1 MAQGFKIQLPGS
13 KNTRG
18 RAGQKDTKSPA
29 KRNKSGKSGGG
40 RSGSDDARKKGFPT
54 TPNSIEKR
62 KKDLAH
68 KLKRAMDDNIR
79 LHAHNRCLK
88 EKNEVYLDAF
98 AQKDQEN
105 QKHKQLNSNARKQLN
120 FKVLI
125 FHKIRENLSNL
136 DAREQFQEKNLKGL
150 VKFAKGLTVELEDY
164 KRKVVMAEQIIQD
177 LKKAGSDDM
186 GSLIDMLNN
195 FRLKEANV
203 REEIEKLS
211 QLSVIKDDEIVNLD
225 IELKS
230 LTDFLNQ
237 VAFTQNQKIDMY
249 RQEI

>member
-1 MAQGFKIQLPGS
+1 M
-13 KNTRG
+13 
-18 RAGQKDTKSPA
+18 
-29 KRNKSGKSGGG
+29 
-40 RSGSDDARKKGFPT
+40 
-54 TPNSIEKR
+54 
-62 KKDLAH
+62 
-68 KLKRAMDDNIR
+68 
-79 LHAHNRCLK
+79 
-88 EKNEVYLDAF
+88 
-98 AQKDQEN
+98 
-105 QKHKQLNSNARKQLN
+105 
-120 FKVLI
+120 LI

-136 DAREQFQEKNLKGL
+136 DTREQFQEKNLKGL

-164 KRKVVMAEQIIQD
+164 KRKVIMAEQIIQD

-211 QLSVIKDDEIVNLD
+211 QLSVIKDDEIINLD

-249 RQEI
+249 RQEIQENHKVIRR

>member
-1 MAQGFKIQLPGS
+1 
-13 KNTRG
+13 
-18 RAGQKDTKSPA
+18 
-29 KRNKSGKSGGG
+29 
-40 RSGSDDARKKGFPT
+40 
-54 TPNSIEKR
+54 
-62 KKDLAH
+62 
-68 KLKRAMDDNIR
+68 MDI
-79 LHAHNRCLK
+79 
-88 EKNEVYLDAF
+88 
-98 AQKDQEN
+98 
-105 QKHKQLNSNARKQLN
+105 
-120 FKVLI
+120 
-125 FHKIRENLSNL
+125 
-136 DAREQFQEKNLKGL
+136 REQFQEKNLKGL